1 MTINLNMRRLSFS
14 FKKLNTVIRNYF
26 LLQNKELHLSCI
38 SLSKRPTGLEAPSGP
53 LLGLRSSPLLCWP
66 LAHCLDRIKN
76 SKRPV
81 EGTEGR
87 RGGSEGTRA
96 GLASPSLYFKLFRL
110 KRNLTFINGSKLTL
124 TIISTYIYSLYAQIF
139 CHDGIVYG

>member
-1 MTINLNMRRLSFS
+1 MTINLNMRCLSFS

-26 LLQNKELHLSCI
+26 LLQNKELHVSCI

-66 LAHCLDRIKN
+66 LAQCLDRIKN

-81 EGTEGR
+81 EGR
-87 RGGSEGTRA
+87 EGTRA
-96 GLASPSLYFKLFRL
+96 GLASPSLYFELFRL